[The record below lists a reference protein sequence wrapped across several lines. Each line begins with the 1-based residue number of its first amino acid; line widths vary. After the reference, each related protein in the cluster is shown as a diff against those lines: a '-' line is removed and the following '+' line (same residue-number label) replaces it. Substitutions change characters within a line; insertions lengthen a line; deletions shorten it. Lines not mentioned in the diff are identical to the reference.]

1 MAKDVIFGVFEGSL
15 KDSCGILVKWL
26 TIFGYCRRFSPIV
39 GRSMPHLWRRWHS
52 ERQLQYFSKD
62 LKVTSLQLDYSFMQ
76 TFLSFL
82 FFFFYLFIYFFYFF
96 FFEIFFSFLKK
107 KNWTCK
113 KKSFVNCGKVDW
125 IFDSRSSHRKWQLSL
140 FIAFHLQRERE
151 RKSWIF
157 HSAVPFHFV
166 VSSFWF
172 RTKKWN
178 VFNVELHW
186 FWADLVGH
194 GQWGSANLW
203 IKKANMRLPNP
214 TLVEWGPFILI
225 GVRQLAFK
233 RFLKKKKRKFAEP
246 RFCGG
251 SPGLPNPMLL
261 HLHIMGDSLMSIES
275 CN

>member
-1 MAKDVIFGVFEGSL
+1 MLLGSL
-15 KDSCGILVKWL
+15 KDFSWLKTSYLGCLRDPWRILVGFWSSGWPYL
-26 TIFGYCRRFSPIV
+26 DIV
-39 GRSMPHLWRRWHS
+39 G
-52 ERQLQYFSKD
+52 D
-62 LKVTSLQLDYSFMQ
+62 SLQLLAVLCHIFDVTDTVKDNCS
-76 TFLSFL
+76 TFPKIWKLPRCNLIIHLCKHFFL
-82 FFFFYLFIYFFYFF
+82 FFFFFFIYLFIFFIFF
-96 FFEIFFSFLKK
+96 FLKYFSRFWKRRIERVK
-107 KNWTCK
+107 RNHSSTVEK
-113 KKSFVNCGKVDW
+113 W
-125 IFDSRSSHRKWQLSL
+125 IGYSTHVRPTANGNFRYLLH
-140 FIAFHLQRERE
+140 FIYKERERERERE

-233 RFLKKKKRKFAEP
+233 RF
-246 RFCGG
+246 
-251 SPGLPNPMLL
+251 
-261 HLHIMGDSLMSIES
+261 
-275 CN
+275 